1 MIHWT
6 KKDAIEAIT
15 TLTNPFEKM
24 QGAKKTGAVLPNLGE
39 KIKEVAAMAKGAKPV

>member
-15 TLTNPFEKM
+15 TLTNPFEK
-24 QGAKKTGAVLPNLGE
+24 LNLGKE
-39 KIKEVAAMAKGAKPV
+39 KEPILPDLSAKIKEVAERNKEVKTE